1 MFPNKLAPKVPYNI
15 PKNPPFCYFVSFL
28 IVCVTPLSKLLEPSR
43 ASTIFI
49 MSFISLFEIVK
60 VVIPEPCIFFW
71 ITASIAEAAAVI
83 PKGANILFF

>member
-43 ASTIFI
+43 ASTIFV

-60 VVIPEPCIFFW
+60 VVIPEPCIFF
-71 ITASIAEAAAVI
+71 
-83 PKGANILFF
+83 